1 MVVRRCPL
9 NYDPT
14 FISKMIANVFDQD
27 IKVISFT
34 ASETKVDYRSEWA
47 LVSKDKKAFRDIQF
61 VNAEEIDSP
70 NAFNLRRDDYSNL
83 LSIIK

>member
-34 ASETKVDYRSEWA
+34 ASETKVD
-47 LVSKDKKAFRDIQF
+47 
-61 VNAEEIDSP
+61 
-70 NAFNLRRDDYSNL
+70 
-83 LSIIK
+83 